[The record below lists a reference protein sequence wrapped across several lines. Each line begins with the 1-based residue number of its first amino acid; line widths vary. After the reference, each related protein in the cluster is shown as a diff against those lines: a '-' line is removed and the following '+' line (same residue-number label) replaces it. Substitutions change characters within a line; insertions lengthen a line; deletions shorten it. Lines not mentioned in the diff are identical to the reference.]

1 MSRVLIDDLSKD
13 KYFIIKNFVTF
24 NFTDRILELT
34 TLQGK
39 FSFDLG
45 CSHLERHA
53 IYFQDAKITIYSS
66 NTYRFHSYQK
76 INSTLDEFYLNLA
89 PRTYEKFLKWIEV
102 CHNLA
107 QKSMCDSNEL
117 VLDQYRFTKQLDN
130 LISVWFKQE
139 ELLTDKFECYY
150 NYDDKLRFVGNH
162 SVIIFHC
169 AENFHDQNIIFANL
183 TFPFLNVVEKFF
195 KEPYHE

>member
-1 MSRVLIDDLSKD
+1 MSRVLIDDLSED

-24 NFTDRILELT
+24 NFTNRILELT
-34 TLQGK
+34 TSQGK

-45 CSHLERHA
+45 CSHLDKGV
-53 IYFQDAKITIYSS
+53 IYFQDTRVIIYSS
-66 NTYRFHSYQK
+66 NTYRFHSYQET
-76 INSTLDEFYLNLA
+76 NSGLNKFYLNLA
-89 PRTYEKFLKWIEV
+89 PLTYEKFLKWIEV
-102 CHNLA
+102 CHNSA

-139 ELLTDKFECYY
+139 ELFTDKFECYY
-150 NYDDKLRFVGNH
+150 NDDARLRFVGDH
-162 SVIIFHC
+162 SAIVFYC
-169 AENFHDQNIIFANL
+169 EENFHDQNIIFINL

>member
-1 MSRVLIDDLSKD
+1 MARVLIDNSSKD

-34 TLQGK
+34 TSQGK
-39 FSFDLG
+39 FNFDLG
-45 CSHLERHA
+45 CSHLDGCA
-53 IYFQDAKITIYSS
+53 IYFQDVKMRFYSS
-66 NTYRFHSYQK
+66 NSYKFHSHHR
-76 INSTLDEFYLNLA
+76 NDSTLDEFYLNLA
-89 PRTYEKFLKWIEV
+89 PLTHEKFLKWIEV
-102 CHNLA
+102 CYNLA

-130 LISVWFKQE
+130 SISVWFKQE
-139 ELLTDKFECYY
+139 ELFTDKFEG
-150 NYDDKLRFVGNH
+150 YDNDGRFRLVGNH
-162 SVIIFHC
+162 STIVFYC
-169 AENFHDQNIIFANL
+169 AENLHDQNIIFVNL